1 MQLQNVGFFNK
12 GNTCYTSSILQ
23 ALSVLP
29 SFYSQDSS
37 KHDKML
43 PLSRAVNLNMS
54 LSKRKTS
61 RIDPSNFLWALRNK
75 ITEDRGSPFNFNSQ
89 EDVPEIL
96 QIVTDELKGV
106 SQVADNII
114 SFTLQTL
121 VTFNAC
127 L

>member
-1 MQLQNVGFFNK
+1 
-12 GNTCYTSSILQ
+12 
-23 ALSVLP
+23 
-29 SFYSQDSS
+29 
-37 KHDKML
+37 
-43 PLSRAVNLNMS
+43 MS

-127 L
+127 LCCNIQEETFDIITSV